1 MEVWAE
7 GDSQSSI
14 IPLMPQQFSR
24 AGSRF
29 PSTGSFQRE
38 GIVTRS
44 PVTAA
49 GPQGQDPQS
58 QRAPLPAAASSP
70 VEAFLLLV
78 RTLSDEGITFSPP
91 PISSL
96 ISRLCLLQRP
106 RDGEVTQALPAM
118 LPNLALP
125 S

>member
-1 MEVWAE
+1 MGLHDDEMRQRLR
-7 GDSQSSI
+7 SQT
-14 IPLMPQQFSR
+14 LQTGLQFEHVT
-24 AGSRF
+24 AIVL
-29 PSTGSFQRE
+29 ST
-38 GIVTRS
+38 V
-44 PVTAA
+44 PVRAA
-49 GPQGQDPQS
+49 GPQGQDPRS

-78 RTLSDEGITFSPP
+78 RSLSDEGITFSPP